1 MGIVTSKCKDLPS
14 ITATREIRLMFSCLC
29 SNKRQHHNFY
39 LHLAAMIS
47 ISISNIYI
55 TIRRKHK
62 YFFFILGNEKSE
74 KTSDGCSARSAI
86 VFGKYLVGWLSWNLK
101 WRYICWSI
109 QFTLLNF
116 DTNCDSLRDVILIQV
131 IESLTLGF

>member
-14 ITATREIRLMFSCLC
+14 ITATRGIRLMFSCLC

-47 ISISNIYI
+47 ISIYNIYI

-62 YFFFILGNEKSE
+62 YFFLFLEMRNQRKQAMVALL
-74 KTSDGCSARSAI
+74 DQ
-86 VFGKYLVGWLSWNLK
+86 LLSWNLK